1 MLCASCLAAANTAWA
16 EEPASLKLSW
26 SLGGAMPAPV
36 VPVEAAAPV
45 ESPMQGSLP
54 YRAAWPVAKNATIGD
69 TLKAWS
75 ALAQWRIAVD
85 PEVVDERVELQGVGS
100 DSFTGT
106 LFDAVSGLMAALPPR
121 SPLGVDLWQGNEV
134 VHVYVR

>member
-1 MLCASCLAAANTAWA
+1 MA

-36 VPVEAAAPV
+36 APVEAAV
-45 ESPMQGSLP
+45 VTESPAQGALP
-54 YRAAWPVAKNATIGD
+54 YRAAWPVQRNATIGE
-69 TLKAWS
+69 TLKAW
-75 ALAQWRIAVD
+75 AAMARWRIAVD
-85 PEVVDERVELQGVGS
+85 PEVVDERVDLQGIGS

-106 LFDAVSGLMAALPPR
+106 LFDAVCGLMAALPTR